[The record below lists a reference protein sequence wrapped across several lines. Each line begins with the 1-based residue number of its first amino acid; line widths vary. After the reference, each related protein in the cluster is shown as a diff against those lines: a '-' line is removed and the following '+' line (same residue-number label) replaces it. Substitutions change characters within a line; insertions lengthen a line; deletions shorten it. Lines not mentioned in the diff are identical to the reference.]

1 MLRYMLDTDISS
13 YVMKGSEPGVMKH
26 LASVS
31 VGDVCISAIS
41 KAELL
46 YGVEVSPR
54 SEQDHARLDIFLRHV
69 VVLDFPQDAA
79 LDYAEIR
86 AWLKKRGTMIGAND
100 LFIAAQDFTI
110 PVTAPPVNFT
120 SQIGATVITG
130 SSLNSLSFTSCLDQ
144 ANELG
149 PPSGTFCGV
158 PAGSIMLSPSI
169 TTAGPFFN
177 TQTTISVAAL
187 AAPYAVDQ
195 RLTLILGAGASVDL
209 STTLISAVTPVP
221 EPASGTLLGGIAILL
236 VVGRLIPRS
245 IPRSL
250 RS

>member
-1 MLRYMLDTDISS
+1 MLRYMLDTDISL

-100 LFIAAQDFTI
+100 LFIAAH
-110 PVTAPPVNFT
+110 AR
-120 SQIGATVITG
+120 
-130 SSLNSLSFTSCLDQ
+130 SLGLILVSNNTREFRR
-144 ANELG
+144 
-149 PPSGTFCGV
+149 V
-158 PAGSIMLSPSI
+158 P
-169 TTAGPFFN
+169 
-177 TQTTISVAAL
+177 
-187 AAPYAVDQ
+187 
-195 RLTLILGAGASVDL
+195 RLTI
-209 STTLISAVTPVP
+209 
-221 EPASGTLLGGIAILL
+221 ENWC
-236 VVGRLIPRS
+236 
-245 IPRSL
+245 
-250 RS
+250 